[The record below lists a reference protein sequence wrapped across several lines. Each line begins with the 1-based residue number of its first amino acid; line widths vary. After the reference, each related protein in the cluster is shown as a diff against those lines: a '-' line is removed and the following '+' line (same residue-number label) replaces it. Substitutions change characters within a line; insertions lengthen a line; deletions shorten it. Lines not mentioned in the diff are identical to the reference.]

1 MEMKPVFIEIATD
14 LWPAPPVCYV
24 TLSVISE
31 TESESVEVIYTD
43 RPSLHKHR
51 LSFSNH
57 FNSGGDCVVRN
68 QQITG
73 PHYSCPSCPKFTI
86 THVLKYL
93 IIFNTTLFTLNIHL
107 PSHTHAL
114 PMRTFIAVYVPRFWM
129 LIVSMY
135 TAVISVL
142 FSFYTDVKCASLSLT
157 NYPCLEVSNH
167 LEHHPF
173 HPQHTLTLSYVPTL
187 IRSLADTDT
196 DTDTKD
202 LYRGCGVCSND
213 LETDGGYVYGCDECT
228 FRMDLPIEIQ
238 GGSLYACLQCRALL
252 HKSCA
257 HLPQKMEHPLHPS
270 HPLVLL
276 YGCDLFTCQVC
287 SGTIQGFWYYCSEC
301 KFYMDVRCAALK
313 TTENNKCYKLF
324 ADLPQVIDHLLHPEH
339 TLSFRFGAGL
349 SNLLESLEK
358 LQCGACLRYSRG
370 FFFECKGCRW
380 YIDIGCALAKYTPM
394 MSKIHPHPL
403 IFFDKANNLFECNSC
418 GQCCYT
424 PFFRCF
430 RCDFNLHVHCVSIL
444 PRTLKSNN
452 HVHPLTLTLT
462 DSPIKDHADED
473 DNAEF
478 YCGAC
483 EELRVL
489 ADPSYYCEEC
499 TYVAHSH
506 CIVSKNISILEE
518 ECSKGASDTS
528 GSECL
533 QEECSGQE
541 SNVSGTEE
549 EECSGQDSNASE
561 SEYVEEPQSLT
572 LKEFLDSFDRIEK
585 NHVESLSQYYD
596 VIKHYCRS
604 GFSRLDKIIE
614 LTIRN
619 YELANQIEVPW
630 QDWDESTLKVVPV
643 GEYMIPD
650 HWAPILRA
658 LIAKYG
664 DIGCNS
670 RWTSKMK
677 MLCMMVV
684 CIAIEDMCCT
694 KVEDVTADL
703 LLRWFCSLRIGLEA
717 KFEIHFAFERLTRV
731 ACAHLGFEVN
741 LPKAYEIRELE
752 MKLETKRELLSL
764 GQDCCLDAVKL
775 KGQTAGMGLL

>member
-24 TLSVISE
+24 TLSVIITTS
-31 TESESVEVIYTD
+31 TVAATV
-43 RPSLHKHR
+43 L
-51 LSFSNH
+51 
-57 FNSGGDCVVRN
+57 CN
-68 QQITG
+68 QPT
-73 PHYSCPSCPKFTI
+73 
-86 THVLKYL
+86 
-93 IIFNTTLFTLNIHL
+93 NN
-107 PSHTHAL
+107 
-114 PMRTFIAVYVPRFWM
+114 RTFIAVAVYVPTIWRLM
-129 LIVSMY
+129 VAMY
-135 TAVISVL
+135 TAVMSVL
-142 FSFYTDVKCASLSLT
+142 FAWMLNALSCLLPIAKVLIANRVNFTPIPLILCDKNKNFCYKCS
-157 NYPCLEVSNH
+157 CC
-167 LEHHPF
+167 
-173 HPQHTLTLSYVPTL
+173 
-187 IRSLADTDT
+187 
-196 DTDTKD
+196 K
-202 LYRGCGVCSND
+202 
-213 LETDGGYVYGCDECT
+213 
-228 FRMDLPIEIQ
+228 LPIEIQ

-313 TTENNKCYKLF
+313 PTENNKCYKLF
-324 ADLPQVIDHLLHPEH
+324 ADLPQVIDHLLHPRTH
-339 TLSFRFGAGL
+339 SQLPLCAAIPRSFVAFVA
-349 SNLLESLEK
+349 
-358 LQCGACLRYSRG
+358 
-370 FFFECKGCRW
+370 
-380 YIDIGCALAKYTPM
+380 I
-394 MSKIHPHPL
+394 
-403 IFFDKANNLFECNSC
+403 
-418 GQCCYT
+418 
-424 PFFRCF
+424 
-430 RCDFNLHVHCVSIL
+430 FNLHVHCVSIL

-561 SEYVEEPQSLT
+561 SEYVEEPPSLT

-664 DIGCNS
+664 EHRLQLQMDF
-670 RWTSKMK
+670 K
-677 MLCMMVV
+677 
-684 CIAIEDMCCT
+684 D
-694 KVEDVTADL
+694 
-703 LLRWFCSLRIGLEA
+703 
-717 KFEIHFAFERLTRV
+717 ER
-731 ACAHLGFEVN
+731 FN
-741 LPKAYEIRELE
+741 LSKAYEIRELE

-775 KGQTAGMGLL
+775 KGQTAVIDCRSLWLWVCGAGLSS